1 MSNDWRLFFVFYLSG
16 SDHVVKNVFQSSSS
30 MSRHQSGTA
39 VRIVVF
45 KDCTNLK
52 CGRFLARVTVPRMR
66 RRITPYVKR
75 CTIVSVRVGRIHTG
89 ASSSFGTTRAS
100 LVRSKGIPRKETWR
114 THPQSVFELAV
125 GSSCS
130 RLNRYYV
137 EECHAQNKY
146 SAYTV
151 KRRETLTL
159 GTTTNTTEWS
169 KVVSGKGTPSQLLT
183 GVLSSDDSKKKKTCI
198 ILVFCRFGNTHFV
211 ATITN
216 YHLTTNLMLYTAK
229 HSVFTIAY
237 IRVSTRKHSPEKKVT
252 TTPGHCPGKRII
264 VTRPTP
270 ESSLGTRGQRRKHET
285 PADGTLLGQ
294 LTQPPSRGTQA

>member
-1 MSNDWRLFFVFYLSG
+1 MGIVRRTTVRLSSCQMQRTTAPIPLARGREKRVAYNRICSFKRVWLTVMSNDWRLFFVFYLSG
-16 SDHVVKNVFQSSSS
+16 SDHVVNNVFQSSSS

-159 GTTTNTTEWS
+159 GTTKNSNEWS
-169 KVVSGKGTPSQLLT
+169 KSRLRQRNTVTAAHRRVV
-183 GVLSSDDSKKKKTCI
+183 
-198 ILVFCRFGNTHFV
+198 F
-211 ATITN
+211 
-216 YHLTTNLMLYTAK
+216 
-229 HSVFTIAY
+229 
-237 IRVSTRKHSPEKKVT
+237 
-252 TTPGHCPGKRII
+252 
-264 VTRPTP
+264 
-270 ESSLGTRGQRRKHET
+270 
-285 PADGTLLGQ
+285 
-294 LTQPPSRGTQA
+294 